1 MGSSHPETWN
11 SAGIKKESIKMSRTH
26 FPTGLIIFAMVAAV
40 LTGCATPTSSSPEK
54 IQRALAIDVRDSV
67 DQYILGATDVV
78 RVSVWRNQDISIS
91 VPVRPDGKISVP
103 LVGDVRASGR
113 TPEQLATAIRDSLS
127 QYIREPQVSVV
138 VTSMGSHEF
147 TDRVRVTG
155 AVRQPVSIPHRSGMT
170 VLDMFLSAGG
180 ANEFAALNN
189 TMLYRKFEGEV
200 VAIPI
205 MLDDILNKGR
215 IRTNYPMRPG
225 DILSV
230 PERNF

>member
-1 MGSSHPETWN
+1 MSSK
-11 SAGIKKESIKMSRTH
+11 SLLQ
-26 FPTGLIIFAMVAAV
+26 GLALSLLAVAFAS
-40 LTGCATPTSSSPEK
+40 GCAGPGASSPEK
-54 IQRALAIDVRDSV
+54 IERALAVDTVNSV

-78 RVSVWRNQDISIS
+78 RVSVWRNEDLSIS
-91 VPVRPDGKISVP
+91 VPIRPDGKISVP
-103 LVGDVRASGR
+103 LVGDIQASGR
-113 TPEQLATAIRDSLS
+113 APEELADSIEVSLS
-127 QYIREPQVSVV
+127 EYIREPQVSVV

-155 AVRQPVSIPHRSGMT
+155 AVRQPTSVAHRSGMT

-180 ANEFAALNN
+180 ANEFAALNKA
-189 TMLYRKFEGEV
+189 MLYRKLEGEV

-205 MLDDILNKGR
+205 RLDDILNKGR
-215 IRTNYPMRPG
+215 IETNHAMRPG

>member
-1 MGSSHPETWN
+1 MSWKYLLKGLVSS
-11 SAGIKKESIKMSRTH
+11 
-26 FPTGLIIFAMVAAV
+26 FAVAV
-40 LTGCATPTSSSPEK
+40 IVSGCATQTASSPEK
-54 IQRALAIDVRDSV
+54 IQRALSVETRDSV

-78 RVSVWRNQDISIS
+78 RVSVWRNDDLSIS

-103 LVGDVRASGR
+103 LIGDVQASGR
-113 TPEQLATAIRDSLS
+113 TPEQLAGAIRASLS
-127 QYIREPQVSVV
+127 EYIREPQVSVV

-170 VLDMFLSAGG
+170 VLDIFLNAGG

-189 TMLYRKFEGEV
+189 AMLYRKFEGEV

-205 MLDDILNKGR
+205 MLDDILNKGQVQ
-215 IRTNYPMRPG
+215 TNYLMRPG

-230 PERNF
+230 PERSF